1 MTLTFPVRP
10 ESQGQFAK
18 FKKYVGH
25 STNVTNVRWSNDD
38 SMLLSVGG
46 ADTALMIW
54 SREPPGHKETKA
66 VDSEESDDD
75 SEEDGGKH
83 PAAATS
89 SSTKWWTP
97 VRCSDRT
104 AAVFR
109 LRQRRGPGE
118 NGGLRHQDLLGQ
130 HQEHVGDQTSPAAQG
145 ARRGGQVRP
154 L

>member
-1 MTLTFPVRP
+1 MSSTFHIHP
-10 ESQGQFAK
+10 ELQGQFAK

-75 SEEDGGKH
+75 SEEDGGK
-83 PAAATS
+83 PAVAS
-89 SSTKWWTP
+89 SSTKCGHT
-97 VRCSDRT
+97 CQM
-104 AAVFR
+104 F
-109 LRQRRGPGE
+109 
-118 NGGLRHQDLLGQ
+118 
-130 HQEHVGDQTSPAAQG
+130 
-145 ARRGGQVRP
+145 
-154 L
+154 

>member
-1 MTLTFPVRP
+1 MRP
-10 ESQGQFAK
+10 ELQGRFAK

-75 SEEDGGKH
+75 SEEDGGRQLEAAPNVVT
-83 PAAATS
+83 PA
-89 SSTKWWTP
+89 
-97 VRCSDRT
+97 RCSDST

-109 LRQRRGPGE
+109 LRQ
-118 NGGLRHQDLLGQ
+118 
-130 HQEHVGDQTSPAAQG
+130 
-145 ARRGGQVRP
+145 
-154 L
+154 

>member
-1 MTLTFPVRP
+1 MHP

-75 SEEDGGKH
+75 SEEDGGT
-83 PAAATS
+83 PAAAAAAPNVLI
-89 SSTKWWTP
+89 P
-97 VRCSDRT
+97 VRCSHRT
-104 AAVFR
+104 TGVFR

-118 NGGLRHQDLLGQ
+118 GGGLRHQDLLGQ
-130 HQEHVGDQTSPAAQG
+130 HQEHVGDETPPAA
-145 ARRGGQVRP
+145 
-154 L
+154 